1 MECHRC
7 SREITE
13 DEAYAHQGQVYCDD
27 CLMEIGLHAGRC
39 EPWASYLAGKERVGK
54 SGAEG
59 LTELQKKVYQF
70 IKDGGKTTR
79 DEIKT
84 RLGISEVELDAQL
97 SPLMHSELVK
107 ERGEAGN
114 LFLVAVA

>member
-1 MECHRC
+1 MKCHRC
-7 SREITE
+7 GREITE
-13 DEAYAHQGQVYCDD
+13 DEAYAHQEQVYCDD

-39 EPWASYLAGKERVGK
+39 EPWASYLAGKERAGK

-59 LTELQKKVYQF
+59 LTELQKKVYRF

-84 RLGISEVELDAQL
+84 TLSLSEEELDAQL

-107 ERGEAGN
+107 ERGEAGS